1 MPIAAGRTRKEIPEG
16 MPRISPSPIR
26 IAGSTARN
34 TRAPPAQAVP
44 PEQPASGAQ
53 NAIPASI
60 VLAYYFETLESQ
72 RQGIFVSES
81 LSIQER
87 QLLSTPIR
95 DEPSVKPRSTTL
107 NLFPGNRDDDEFETE
122 VSKEQLDAIESFH
135 QSVAK
140 RFSIALSD
148 LLQRIVDV
156 QLRCVEVVTYS
167 KFIFSRA
174 TPTCLITLRAQPLR
188 ESLGIDFSPAILY
201 PLIDCLLGGN
211 HNTIDIPS
219 RPMTQIEQRL
229 ASRITMVLLEELHDA
244 WEHVLA
250 VQLAIDHVESNAQRV
265 RLVAPSEQTI
275 TLTFETRI
283 AEQVGEIALCLPLR
297 ASHKMIAR
305 LCGTAESG
313 TPGAAA
319 TGQSDS
325 VVRATLGPITIA
337 ASDLDKLQPGEL
349 LITDLP
355 ANTNATVSID
365 NEDRFEARPASLHGN
380 KAIVIE

>member
-1 MPIAAGRTRKEIPEG
+1 
-16 MPRISPSPIR
+16 
-26 IAGSTARN
+26 
-34 TRAPPAQAVP
+34 
-44 PEQPASGAQ
+44 
-53 NAIPASI
+53 
-60 VLAYYFETLESQ
+60 
-72 RQGIFVSES
+72 
-81 LSIQER
+81 
-87 QLLSTPIR
+87 
-95 DEPSVKPRSTTL
+95 
-107 NLFPGNRDDDEFETE
+107 
-122 VSKEQLDAIESFH
+122 
-135 QSVAK
+135 
-140 RFSIALSD
+140 
-148 LLQRIVDV
+148 
-156 QLRCVEVVTYS
+156 
-167 KFIFSRA
+167 
-174 TPTCLITLRAQPLR
+174 
-188 ESLGIDFSPAILY
+188 
-201 PLIDCLLGGN
+201 
-211 HNTIDIPS
+211 
-219 RPMTQIEQRL
+219 MTQIEQRL